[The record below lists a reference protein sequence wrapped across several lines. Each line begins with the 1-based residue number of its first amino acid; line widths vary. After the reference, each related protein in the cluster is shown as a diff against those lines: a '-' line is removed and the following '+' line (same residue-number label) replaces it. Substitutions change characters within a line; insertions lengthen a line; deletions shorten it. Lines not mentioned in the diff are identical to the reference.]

1 MKKSVEQDKPKAA
14 RNKNRRKY
22 KRKKNAKQAKRA
34 IEKGLQSGEECF
46 VGQNRAAS
54 VPNNNPNFNHRTVP
68 HHPRMKNAQN
78 IWIKTYQNII
88 KWHSQHQMNYWKQHA
103 LKLRVENARL
113 KRRLTVQDSEDE
125 DDAEAEVR
133 EAQQSQQQDE
143 DQEDEA
149 LDEEFIA
156 FMEVSARHRLERR
169 RLKNESV
176 H

>member
-54 VPNNNPNFNHRTVP
+54 VPTNKPNFNHRTVP

-125 DDAEAEVR
+125 DEDRTLRNLQKKGTEVFLLKR
-133 EAQQSQQQDE
+133 EKKCLGGRYMC
-143 DQEDEA
+143 A
-149 LDEEFIA
+149 L
-156 FMEVSARHRLERR
+156 
-169 RLKNESV
+169 
-176 H
+176 